1 MRKSSDSV
9 MTLFRLFFSCS
20 SLGSWLETGI
30 RDRNK
35 ILNSS
40 MARGTKSIDLKL
52 K

>member
-30 RDRNK
+30 K
-35 ILNSS
+35 FMNSS
-40 MARGTKSIDLKL
+40 VARGTKSIDLKL